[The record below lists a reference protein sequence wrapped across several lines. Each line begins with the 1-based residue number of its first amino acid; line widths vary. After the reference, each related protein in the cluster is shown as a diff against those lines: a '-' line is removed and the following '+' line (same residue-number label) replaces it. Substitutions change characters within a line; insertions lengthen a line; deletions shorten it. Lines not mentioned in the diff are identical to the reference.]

1 MTSEKEYFARKR
13 FGELISDGFQL
24 FIENYGKIILPFLL
38 FGILSILIRV
48 FALTDLNWIVRNL
61 GNKVN
66 KILDK
71 EGSISDTEFN
81 TLTQYL
87 VLNYLTLLLD
97 TIIDAT
103 MTVLAIC
110 SVSIF
115 LYKKYLG
122 KDANFSKDFKKAFNS
137 KIFYPI
143 IILGI
148 LTPIGFIPIIIIGI
162 ILFIFYIFAVY
173 TYNLEEDNESPLS
186 RSRNLMRGSSLRI
199 IGIFILAVLVG
210 FIADLLYSTILNL
223 IWPLT
228 NDTYYSWFNPDT
240 RNYGMIILYQLVSN
254 IPTLLLAP
262 LFICLLTPLFTHQKV
277 KDEMGILYMPRFPGY
292 APPTFD
298 KRAPPTGIPIEHFQ
312 HVSAEPRM
320 SEGMYCPFCGF
331 HIISPKK
338 FCPNCGKSLDFEE

>member
-115 LYKKYLG
+115 LYKKY
-122 KDANFSKDFKKAFNS
+122 
-137 KIFYPI
+137 
-143 IILGI
+143 
-148 LTPIGFIPIIIIGI
+148 
-162 ILFIFYIFAVY
+162 
-173 TYNLEEDNESPLS
+173 
-186 RSRNLMRGSSLRI
+186 
-199 IGIFILAVLVG
+199 
-210 FIADLLYSTILNL
+210 
-223 IWPLT
+223 
-228 NDTYYSWFNPDT
+228 
-240 RNYGMIILYQLVSN
+240 
-254 IPTLLLAP
+254 
-262 LFICLLTPLFTHQKV
+262 
-277 KDEMGILYMPRFPGY
+277 
-292 APPTFD
+292 
-298 KRAPPTGIPIEHFQ
+298 
-312 HVSAEPRM
+312 
-320 SEGMYCPFCGF
+320 
-331 HIISPKK
+331 
-338 FCPNCGKSLDFEE
+338 